1 MKKDNCGCP
10 ERRAAA
16 GTRGLLRAACAALAL
31 MMPAWVFADGL
42 SSSVDTI
49 ASFVFNDSTMRKT
62 STGNSTDNPTDVTA
76 SGCTVTWQS
85 IAYTGS
91 SNVETIVNGS
101 DTAYYYKFTANSSF
115 ITIAL
120 SDGSPFEAGDTVT
133 IDICSN
139 STSTK
144 TVGLYVRSEYID
156 SIVVDGVTSTASTTA
171 DYVLQ
176 ENDINDD
183 GSLTF
188 YRWSSSGTGGNLRL
202 HGISVRRQYVPALTA
217 RARNAEVAV
226 GSSAILIASLENVE
240 GATDISY
247 QWYNSADTTSANRSQ
262 YAVSGATDS
271 IYMTSALEAQTYY
284 YYCVASFNFEDAAN
298 STDTGG
304 TYTLTGDNNSWS
316 EKAGDDY
323 TFTYE
328 GNGVYT
334 LTLSSLS
341 GTFKII
347 TNNSWESTAYGSS
360 YSNSTG
366 YLSLNTEYT
375 LTVGTKSSEVGNLG
389 ITSGT
394 TLTGVT
400 LTLTITDNGA
410 TLLIQNTAD
419 VTEEASAKAY
429 ELVSDVVAVEGVT
442 LFSPAISEFTDDTLE
457 VSLGNVTAWS
467 EKTTINTNADGSIT
481 VTYNDQ
487 WTGIQTWFDNSEDWS
502 AYKYFVVEWES
513 SSAETTSSSA
523 DTDGTSGDTDGL
535 SIGLNPS
542 VYYVSYNDTL
552 TCSLNNYPTT
562 GVSAVEIDTVDATN
576 VIMFTIMNDSVTG
589 TVTIKRA
596 YLAGKYTAYD
606 DSLYAIDL
614 TVSDSTEA
622 YITCKTTAA
631 TIYYSLSDEAYADY
645 ETTSAY
651 TATWKKYTTG
661 TAIDAT
667 IGDYLTVVSVL
678 YENTDSAQTKTAYAH
693 YIADFSNGQ
702 IRLNT
707 DSALTSI
714 ALTNTAGSDLNVRVL
729 YYYEVSE
736 TDDNGKVTQ
745 IDKTMDVTDYCSLS
759 YASED
764 TGIATIT
771 DGGIV
776 KGVTVG
782 TVYMIAYL
790 LEAGNYEV
798 TAGDSVR
805 QTVNVTAKLTAII
818 TLVESDDEY
827 TLESTSYTFEDDATY
842 ATVTISL
849 PDELKA
855 SSDDYAIF
863 YTLDGSTPTWQSTL
877 YDGSTLTL
885 GVTTYLYV
893 IIYKKTTNDD
903 GTVTYSDPQ
912 SIAQASFHL
921 PSTISCHLDDE
932 YQLAAGE
939 VINIEDEDSGE
950 TYVVATFGSPGDTN
964 DGDSVWHETYQDVN
978 MLSSEIGT
986 YYYFAMGLKDAT
998 NEPATLYKSDAS
1010 AVYQGNSSDNFNI
1023 FYAPINGAYIRF
1035 EPQQDGEINVI
1046 IRQNGII
1053 TDDDNPDY
1061 TSMSRRRVFVCD
1073 ETGKP
1078 IDNLRAMINP
1088 NALLNGK
1095 TTDIYH
1101 FGYEEITSNDNLEF
1115 YQMLVYSRYIT
1126 LQGQSTSIE
1135 PSNSNTWT
1143 NDTLLLAKKFWYG
1156 TTDGDTLKYNS
1167 DGTYSNQAETCA
1179 ADEMPYNILYKDG
1192 NGYIVMSKC
1201 YVRYSFPV
1209 EAGRTYF
1216 IMGQGTK
1223 IGPCGYS
1230 FHPRTV
1236 TSETATVSD
1245 ETDGSDNTDN
1255 IDLTIDATTYG
1266 NDASDVKLD
1275 APTSTGQIT
1284 AQLTRTFD
1292 ADVWTSLVLPFSV
1305 SPSMVEDVFGEG
1317 TDIIHYNGVSN
1328 DTLELMKHYHQL
1340 IVAGTPVFIRPA
1352 QTVENPVFDA
1362 VTYGTYTYQVN
1373 DDATWAVDSVSST
1386 CADVETVKSGDWTLK
1401 GSYTP
1406 TTTAANVYL
1415 LAYKSSSSTDG
1426 ESSETTTTATDNSF
1440 YYFENA
1446 QDLPGTRA
1454 WLEYSGTETSNVP
1467 LLTTLSLNGVTETV
1481 DSETTGIVNAV
1492 LGTDGTGTRPADNRI
1507 YSVSGQ
1513 LVRNAADGTD
1523 GLPKGIYI
1531 LNGKKF
1537 VVK

>member
-10 ERRAAA
+10 ERRVAA
-16 GTRGLLRAACAALAL
+16 GTRGLLGAVCAALAL

-49 ASFVFNDSTMRKT
+49 ASFVFNDSTKRT
-62 STGNSTDNPTDVTA
+62 TNTGNSTDNPTDVTA
-76 SGCTVTWQS
+76 SGCTVTWQNVANANTS
-85 IAYTGS
+85 SSTDNVIAIG
-91 SNVETIVNGS
+91 N
-101 DTAYYYKFTANSSF
+101 AYYYKFTGNSSF

-120 SDGSPFEAGDTVT
+120 SDGSSFEAGDTVT

-144 TVGLYVRSEYID
+144 TVGLYVKSEYID
-156 SIVVDGVTSTASTTA
+156 SIVVEGVTSTASTTA

-188 YRWSSSGTGGNLRL
+188 YRWSYSGTGGNLRL

-247 QWYNSADTTSANRSQ
+247 QWYNSDDTTSASRSQ

-284 YYCVASFNFEDAAN
+284 YYCVATFNFEDAAD
-298 STDTGG
+298 SADTGG
-304 TYTLTGDNNSWS
+304 IYTLTGDNNSWATKS
-316 EKAGDDY
+316 ADY

-347 TNNSWESTAYGSS
+347 TNNRWESTTYGSS
-360 YSNSTG
+360 NSNSTD
-366 YLSLNTEYT
+366 YLSLNKEYT
-375 LTVGTKSSEVGNLG
+375 LTVGSKSSEVGNLG
-389 ITSGT
+389 INSNTK
-394 TLTGVT
+394 LTDVT
-400 LTLTITDNGA
+400 LTLTITDSGA
-410 TLLIQNTAD
+410 TLLIQNTSD
-419 VTEEASAKAY
+419 VTEETTAKAY

-442 LFSPAISEFTDDTLE
+442 LFSPAISEFTDDTLD
-457 VSLGNVTAWS
+457 VSLSNVTAWS
-467 EKTTINTNADGSIT
+467 DSTAITTNDDGSIT

-513 SSAETTSSSA
+513 SSAETDDS
-523 DTDGTSGDTDGL
+523 

-552 TCSLNNYPTT
+552 TCSLNDYPTT

-576 VIMFTIMNDSVTG
+576 VIMFTIMNNSVTG

-631 TIYYSLSDEAYADY
+631 TIYYCLADTGY
-645 ETTSAY
+645 VEYNTPAD

-678 YENTDSAQTKTAYAH
+678 YEGTDSAETKTAYAH

-714 ALTNTAGSDLNVRVL
+714 ALTNTAGSYLNVRVL

-842 ATVTISL
+842 AKVTISL
-849 PDELKA
+849 PDELA
-855 SSDDYAIF
+855 GSSDDYAIF

-877 YDGSTLTL
+877 YENGTTLTL
-885 GVTTYLYV
+885 SVTTYLYV
-893 IIYKKTTNDD
+893 IIYKKTTDEN
-903 GTVTYSDPQ
+903 GNVTYSDPQ

-939 VINIEDEDSGE
+939 VINIEDEYSGE

-998 NEPATLYKSDAS
+998 NEPATLYKNDAS

-1115 YQMLVYSRYIT
+1115 YQMLVYSRYIM
-1126 LQGQSTSIE
+1126 LQGQSTSID
-1135 PSNSNTWT
+1135 PSDSNTWT

-1167 DGTYSNQAETCA
+1167 DGTYTNQAEICA

-1245 ETDGSDNTDN
+1245 DTESSDNTDN

-1266 NDASDVKLD
+1266 TGASDVKLN

-1373 DDATWAVDSVSST
+1373 DDATWSVASVSST
-1386 CADVETVKSGDWTLK
+1386 CADVDTVAGGDWTLK

-1406 TTTAANVYL
+1406 TTTGANVYL
-1415 LAYKSSSSTDG
+1415 LAYKSNSSTGD
-1426 ESSETTTTATDNSF
+1426 ESSETTTSVTDNSF
-1440 YYFENA
+1440 YYFESA
-1446 QDLPGTRA
+1446 QELPGTRA
-1454 WLEYSGTETSNVP
+1454 WLEYTGTETSNVP
-1467 LLTTLSLNGVTETV
+1467 LLTTLSLNGVTETA
-1481 DSETTGIVNAV
+1481 DGETTGIVNAV

-1513 LVRNAADGTD
+1513 LVRNAVLGTD